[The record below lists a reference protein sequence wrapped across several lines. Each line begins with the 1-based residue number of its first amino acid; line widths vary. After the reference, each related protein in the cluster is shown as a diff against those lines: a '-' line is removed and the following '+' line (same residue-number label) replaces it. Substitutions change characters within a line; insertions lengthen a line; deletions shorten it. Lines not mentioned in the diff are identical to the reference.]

1 MFKRHLG
8 IYSTIFLVALHGT
21 LLAGCATATTEPV
34 VVPPEPT
41 AEPVTEPT
49 AEPVTEPTAEPLKIA
64 LVVSSELEDGSW
76 NQFQYESFEVVKGMS
91 GYEVAYSENVA
102 IPDLERV
109 VADYC
114 RQGYDL
120 VMAHSFDYQEP
131 ALKVAESCPDTLIAG
146 QGFWEFRDNVVG
158 ITVWP
163 SEPAYLAGVLGAL
176 MTKTGKLGLIGAFA
190 YAPTQV
196 AHHEGFKAGA
206 RSINPDIKI
215 SESWTG
221 TWYDVALGYEAATAM
236 FEGGVDFISISLS
249 GPGIGAINAG
259 KDHNAMGGDKVYVV
273 GAFVDM
279 NSLAPD
285 TVITSTL
292 WLTTEPTLHL
302 LDLLQRGEIEAM
314 NYEFFMADGAA
325 DIAPYHGFENEIPQ
339 EVRDTVAQVRQ
350 DIIDGTVVVPLITE
364 SPSE

>member
-8 IYSTIFLVALHGT
+8 MYSAIFLVALLGI
-21 LLAGCATATTEPV
+21 LLAGCATTTAEPE

-41 AEPVTEPT
+41 AEPMDEPT
-49 AEPVTEPTAEPLKIA
+49 AEPMDEPTAEPLKIA

-76 NQFQYESFEVVKGMS
+76 NQFMFESMKVVEGMS
-91 GYEVAYSENVA
+91 EYDVAYSENVGL
-102 IPDLERV
+102 PDFERV
-109 VADYC
+109 ASDYC

-120 VMAHSFDYQEP
+120 ILAHTFDYQEP
-131 ALKVAESCPDTLIAG
+131 ALKAAESCPDTLIAG

-158 ITVWP
+158 LSVWP
-163 SEPAYLAGVLGAL
+163 NEPAYLAGVLGAL
-176 MTKTGKLGLIGAFA
+176 MTKTDKLGLIGAFA

-196 AHHEGFKAGA
+196 SHNEGFKAGA
-206 RSINPDIKI
+206 RSINPDIEI

-221 TWYDVALGYEAATAM
+221 TWYDVALGYEAANAM
-236 FEGGVDFISISLS
+236 FDDGVDFISISLS

-259 KDHNAMGGDKVYVV
+259 KDHNALGGEKVYVT

-292 WLTTEPTLHL
+292 WLTTEPTIYL
-302 LDLLQRGEIEAM
+302 LDLVRRGEIEGM
-314 NYEFFMADGAA
+314 NYEFFMSDGAG
-325 DIAPYHGFENEIPQ
+325 DIAPYHGLESEIPQ
-339 EVRDTVAQVRQ
+339 EVRDIVAQVRQ
-350 DIIDGTVVVPLITE
+350 DIIDGTLVVPHITE
-364 SPSE
+364 IPSE